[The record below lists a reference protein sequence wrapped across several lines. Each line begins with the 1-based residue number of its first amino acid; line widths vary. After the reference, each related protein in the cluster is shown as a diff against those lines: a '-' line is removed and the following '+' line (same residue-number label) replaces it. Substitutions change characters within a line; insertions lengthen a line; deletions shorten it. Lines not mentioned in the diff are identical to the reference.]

1 MRGVE
6 EELGREDQFLGKPPE
21 CRGLW
26 VCERWAWPSTLCGP
40 GTDRASKAPV
50 ATSNLTMDS

>member
-1 MRGVE
+1 MSGVE
-6 EELGREDQFLGKPPE
+6 EELGREDRFLGKPPE

-26 VCERWAWPSTLCGP
+26 VWERCTLFGP

-50 ATSNLTMDS
+50 ETSNLTMDS